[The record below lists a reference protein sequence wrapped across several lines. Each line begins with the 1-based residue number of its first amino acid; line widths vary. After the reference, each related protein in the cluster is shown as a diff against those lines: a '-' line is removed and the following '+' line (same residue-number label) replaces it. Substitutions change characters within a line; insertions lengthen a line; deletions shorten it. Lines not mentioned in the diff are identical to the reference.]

1 MPSPFPGM
9 DPYLE
14 GYLWPDLHD
23 ALAHKIRQALAPQI
37 QPNYVARLNISMVED
52 ESYEAEIGV
61 MYPDVEVVK
70 SRGDGAA
77 EPVPLAGSVAAPVVA
92 PPAPLTI
99 TLPQVR
105 LVSVEIRDVAENE
118 LVTSIEILSP
128 INKREPHLTR
138 YRQKRERFRRAP
150 VHLLEID
157 LLRRGTRVWEVGGI
171 PPSPYVI
178 MLTRAAASEVE
189 IWPLALTSE
198 LPILPVPLRVPDDDA
213 VLDLQGVFG
222 AIYDEA
228 YYQLSVDYAAD
239 PPPPDLT
246 DEQRDWV
253 RQTLED

>member
-23 ALAHKIRQALAPQI
+23 ALAHKIRQVLGPQI

-52 ESYEAEIGV
+52 ESYDAEIGV

-70 SRGDGAA
+70 PRNEVIVD
-77 EPVPLAGSVAAPVVA
+77 PAPSAVRVVA

-99 TLPQVR
+99 KLPQVR

-128 INKREPHLTR
+128 INKREPNLTR
-138 YRQKRERFRRAP
+138 YRQKRERFRRAQ

-157 LLRRGTRVWEVGGI
+157 LLRRGTRVWEYGGI
-171 PPSPYVI
+171 PLSPYLI
-178 MLTRAAASEVE
+178 MLTRAATTEMEV
-189 IWPLALTSE
+189 WPLELTSE
-198 LPILPVPLRVPDDDA
+198 LPTLPVPLRVPDDDA
-213 VLDLQGVFG
+213 VLNLQEIFG

-228 YYQLSVDYAAD
+228 YYQLSVDYTVD
-239 PPPPDLT
+239 PPPPELT
-246 DEQRDWV
+246 ENQRDWV
-253 RQTLED
+253 RQILKS